1 MQETQVRSLVGKI
14 PYAVEQL
21 TRCTTILSLC
31 SKAWEQQLLSPCAT
45 TAEACA
51 LEPVLRNKRSRSNED
66 PAQPKVINKIVGN
79 CCQEICL
86 AGNVKNKF
94 FKEKQMYT
102 GQKLISGIS
111 LGVQW
116 LRLHAPNAG
125 GQVRSLV
132 RELEPRCCN

>member
-21 TRCTTILSLC
+21 TRRTTILSLC
-31 SKAWEQQLLSPCAT
+31 SKAWEQQLRSPCAT

-51 LEPVLRNKRSRSNED
+51 LEPVLYNKRSRSNED
-66 PAQPKVINKIVGN
+66 PAQPKVINKIVGH

-86 AGNVKNKF
+86 TGNVKNKF

-102 GQKLISGIS
+102 GQKLISGTS

-116 LRLHAPNAG
+116 LSLHAPNAG
-125 GQVRSLV
+125 GQV
-132 RELEPRCCN
+132 